1 MKYILC
7 YYLDH
12 AYSNIKV
19 DIYISQKR
27 NFAMSLIME
36 ALYNWI
42 LTIQ

>member
-1 MKYILC
+1 MKYIL
-7 YYLDH
+7 YY

-19 DIYISQKR
+19 DIYVSQKR